1 MFVAISNDSQNKS
14 SVDRNICRNIYIS
27 HKEKLRRSDMF
38 VELDYIAQG
47 KSSVGAICLYEIIP
61 LRNKA

>member
-1 MFVAISNDSQNKS
+1 
-14 SVDRNICRNIYIS
+14 
-27 HKEKLRRSDMF
+27 MF
-38 VELDYIAQG
+38 VELGYIAQG